1 MFFVICGLLVVVT
14 VMTLIGVAAISASR
28 AGSRIAGELAR
39 IREAGEPAS
48 AIELEEHYQLPPGV
62 EDTTDL
68 WIDAMRPLDT
78 KAFGA
83 DAGELPVVGTGE
95 SEIPPPGQPWDDLEA
110 VEALLRKY
118 DASLGAMHE
127 AAELDGAACYPVE
140 FGDGFFMLLDHVQRV
155 RGGARLLTLQAHVAA
170 HRGDPRGAARSIR
183 AIFSLARSLE
193 REPVLVSLMVRLACD
208 GIAREQLKKLLPSV
222 GFSDADLARLQ
233 DVLRAIDYHDGLYR
247 GMLGERAMGIHTFEN
262 PNPSEEENPIP
273 AGGFWRFTQGGGF
286 VFYLEHMGGLVVA
299 AKQPWPQAL
308 RAADQA
314 EAKLDDLAAGASPLT
329 KVTHVFPLLLAP
341 AIGAAFEATA
351 RNVAMNGAADAAI
364 AIELYRRRHG
374 KLPERLKQLVPDFLP
389 QIPTDPFDGQPLK
402 YVVREEE
409 YLIYSVGRDRVDNGG
424 TADPEH
430 ADFEPDMVFRVRRP

>member
-14 VMTLIGVAAISASR
+14 VVTLTGVAAISASR
-28 AGSRIAGELAR
+28 AGSRIVGELAR

-48 AIELEEHYQLPPGV
+48 AIVLEEHYQLPPGV
-62 EDTTDL
+62 EDTTEL
-68 WIDAMRPLDT
+68 WIDATGSLDT
-78 KAFGA
+78 RAFGA
-83 DAGELPVVGTGE
+83 DAGELPIVGTGE
-95 SEIPPPGQPWDDLEA
+95 SKIPPPGQPWDDLEA

-127 AAELDGAACYPVE
+127 AAELGGAACYPAE
-140 FGDGFFMLLDHVQRV
+140 FGDGFFMLLDHVQRL

-193 REPVLVSLMVRLACD
+193 REPVLVSFMVRLACD
-208 GIAREQLKKLLPSV
+208 GIAREQVKVLLPTAS
-222 GFSDADLARLQ
+222 FPDADLARLQ
-233 DVLRAIDYHDGLYR
+233 DTLRSIDYHDGLYR

-262 PNPSEEENPIP
+262 PAP
-273 AGGFWRFTQGGGF
+273 AGEDDRMPTGGLWRFTQGAGF

-308 RAADQA
+308 QAADQA
-314 EAKLDDLAAGASPLT
+314 EAKLDDLAAGASRLT
-329 KVTHVFPLLLAP
+329 KATHVFPLLLAP
-341 AIGAAFEATA
+341 AVGAAFNATA

-364 AIELYRRRHG
+364 AVELYRRRHG
-374 KLPERLKQLVPDFLP
+374 KLPERLEDLVPDFLP
-389 QIPTDPFDGQPLK
+389 QVPTDPFDGQPLK

-409 YLIYSVGRDRVDNGG
+409 YLIYSVGPDRVDNGG
-424 TADPEH
+424 TADPER